1 MRKAIVAAVVA
12 DADTISVPTAGPKMT
27 PAVMVRGM
35 AGTASTSKP
44 VYTAA

>member
-1 MRKAIVAAVVA
+1 MRNAMVAAAVA
-12 DADTISVPTAGPKMT
+12 DTDTMSVPVTGPKMT

-35 AGTASTSKP
+35 AGTASTSRP